1 MVIAHTNSLFN
12 SASYYIEPYIIDPG
26 DTWEAFT
33 KAKAVLLTHAHFDH
47 IYGLNKL
54 LESNPDV
61 VIYTNE
67 YGAEMLMD
75 SKKNMSKYHES
86 PFVLSNNSNIELISD
101 NQIVN
106 IDGVDTKAIFTP
118 GHNPSCIT
126 WLCNDYLFTG
136 DAYIPGIK
144 TVTNLP
150 GSDKQLAEQSILKI
164 KQLSKGK
171 LILPGHSIINDAI
184 KH

>member
-1 MVIAHTNSLFN
+1 MVITHTNSLFN
-12 SASYYIEPYIIDPG
+12 SASYYVEPYSIDPG
-26 DTWEAFT
+26 DAWEAFT

-54 LESNPDV
+54 LELNPYI

-67 YGAEMLMD
+67 SGAEMLMD

-86 PFVLSNNSNIELISD
+86 PFVLSNDSNVELISD

-106 IDGVDTKAIFTP
+106 IDGIKTKAIFTP
-118 GHNPSCIT
+118 GHNPSCIS
-126 WLCNDYLFTG
+126 WLIGDCLFTG

-150 GSDKQLAEQSILKI
+150 GADKMLATESEKKLKRLGEQYQIF
-164 KQLSKGK
+164 
-171 LILPGHSIINDAI
+171 PGHISY
-184 KH
+184 

>member
-1 MVIAHTNSLFN
+1 MVITHTNSLFN
-12 SASYYIEPYIIDPG
+12 SASYYVEPYIIDPG
-26 DTWEAFT
+26 DTWGAFT

-54 LESNPDV
+54 LESNPDI

-75 SKKNMSKYHES
+75 SKKNMSKYHEY
-86 PFVLSNNSNIELISD
+86 PFVLSTDRNIKLVADDQLVCICGLD
-101 NQIVN
+101 A
-106 IDGVDTKAIFTP
+106 KAIFTP
-118 GHNPSCIT
+118 GHNPSCIS
-126 WLCNDYLFTG
+126 WIIGDCLFTG

-150 GSDKQLAEQSILKI
+150 GADKKKAAESEEIIRKI
-164 KQLSKGK
+164 GVNKT
-171 LILPGHSIINDAI
+171 IYPGHNINS
-184 KH
+184 